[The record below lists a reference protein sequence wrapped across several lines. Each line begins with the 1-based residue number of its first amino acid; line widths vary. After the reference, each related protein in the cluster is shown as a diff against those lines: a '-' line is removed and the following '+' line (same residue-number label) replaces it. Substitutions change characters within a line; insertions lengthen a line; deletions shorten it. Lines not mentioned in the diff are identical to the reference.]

1 VLQDVWLRFV
11 VSTLAT
17 WRVAHLLTYEDG
29 PGDVFVR
36 LRAKLGAGF
45 FGRLVDCFQCNSLWV
60 SAAFALAVSR
70 GAAEWVIAWLGL
82 SGGACLLQRIGQ
94 EPLIIRRDA
103 EEADDGMLRRKADG
117 LSAPDERPTDA
128 AGDSGGTAG
137 SPLRVVR

>member
-1 VLQDVWLRFV
+1 VQDVWLRFV

-29 PGDVFVR
+29 PRDVFVR

-45 FGRLVDCFQCNSLWV
+45 FGRLFDCFQCNSLWV

-82 SGGACLLQRIGQ
+82 SGGACLLQRIGH
-94 EPLIIRRDA
+94 EPLIIRRLDA
-103 EEADDGMLRRKADG
+103 EEADGGMLRRQADG
-117 LSAPDERPTDA
+117 LSAPDERSTDA
-128 AGDSGGTAG
+128 SGGTGG